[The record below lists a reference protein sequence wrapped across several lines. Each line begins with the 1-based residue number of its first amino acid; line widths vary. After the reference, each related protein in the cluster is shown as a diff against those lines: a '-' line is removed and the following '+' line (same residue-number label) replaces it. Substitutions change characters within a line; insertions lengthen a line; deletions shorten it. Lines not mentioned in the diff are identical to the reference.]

1 MNEDNLEKK
10 LTDAYDKMMERLNNF
25 LDEAEQQAMPTL
37 QRNLDK
43 AKQQAIELRE
53 LTQEEA
59 EIIAT
64 YIQRAL
70 HDAAGYLESTGK
82 TFSTWLTFDLQ
93 LVEARLLD
101 LFATVADKTR
111 LELDQLAQQAT
122 KLQQYH
128 TGEVTGIGALYCES
142 CGCELHF
149 KKTSR
154 IPPCPKCHKTTF
166 NRKKPS

>member
-25 LDEAEQQAMPTL
+25 LDDAEQQAVPTL

-59 EIIAT
+59 DIIAT
-64 YIQRAL
+64 YLRRDL
-70 HDAAGYLESTGK
+70 HDAADYLESTGK

-93 LVEARLLD
+93 LVEERLLD

-166 NRKKPS
+166 NRKKLV